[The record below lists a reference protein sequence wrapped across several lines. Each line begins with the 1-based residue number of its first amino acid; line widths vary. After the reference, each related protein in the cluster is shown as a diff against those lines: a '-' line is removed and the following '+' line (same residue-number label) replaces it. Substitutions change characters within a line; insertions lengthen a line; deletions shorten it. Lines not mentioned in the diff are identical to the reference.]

1 MPLYKTKP
9 RQPERA
15 EQATQ
20 HALTLRLAATP
31 STCSGVAGFAS
42 SWVPKTSRSICS
54 LYTLHDIKGGGGA
67 DGAMAP
73 GRRYATRPCA

>member
-20 HALTLRLAATP
+20 HMFTLGLAATP

-42 SWVPKTSRSICS
+42 SSAPKTSRFVRV
-54 LYTLHDIKGGGGA
+54 
-67 DGAMAP
+67 M
-73 GRRYATRPCA
+73 